1 VRETEKS
8 VLFLDYGTRKLHLA
22 RPGDEKA
29 SWPSS
34 ACGIVRQKGRPETFW
49 DLISFSPAE
58 TCRRCLDAHL
68 STTGEGE

>member
-1 VRETEKS
+1 VTR

-49 DLISFSPAE
+49 DLPSFSPSE
-58 TCRRCLDAHL
+58 TCRRCLKA
-68 STTGEGE
+68 STQPPSSDEEGR